1 MTRPYARQILPAIS
15 IFPLL
20 LVLGI
25 LGIPGGILPAAAQAP
40 ATLSEAQD
48 VNGHPGIMAE
58 VVQCKREAG
67 VLSIRM
73 RLRNTGEKSENVLMR
88 VPDDKFYVTAG
99 TKKFLVLRDSG
110 KVPLASPDDY
120 ATVAKGASYT
130 WYAKFPAPPEEVKK
144 ISFYTPFTPPFENIP
159 IAD

>member
-25 LGIPGGILPAAAQAP
+25 LVIPGGISPAAAQAP
-40 ATLSEAQD
+40 ATVSEAQD

-58 VVQCKREAG
+58 VVQCKREGG

-73 RLRNTGEKSENVLMR
+73 RLRNTGEKSESVLMR

-99 TKKFLVLRDSG
+99 AKKFLVLRDSG

-130 WYAKFPAPPEEVKK
+130 WYAKFPAPPDEVKK
-144 ISFYTPFTPPFENIP
+144 ISFYTPFSPPFENIP

>member
-1 MTRPYARQILPAIS
+1 MTRPYARRILPAIS

-25 LGIPGGILPAAAQAP
+25 VGIPGGILPAAAQAP
-40 ATLSEAQD
+40 ATLAEAQD
-48 VNGHPGIMAE
+48 VNGHPGVMAE

-73 RLRNTGEKSENVLMR
+73 RLRNTGEKSESVLLS

-99 TKKFLVLRDSG
+99 SKKYFVLRDSA
-110 KVPLASPDDY
+110 KVPLASPDY
-120 ATVAKGASYT
+120 SATVAKGASFI

-144 ISFYTPFTPPFENIP
+144 IAFYTPFTVPFEDIP